1 MGVSWTDVVD
11 TKTKVIRAWT
21 KGENIDTLTKALQ
34 SQYKQKKKPPSKSET
49 AKQNS
54 NICKYAN
61 IMKGKLLEFTQNHNL
76 HIFFLLQILQVSPT
90 TNELQQKGKLNDTV
104 HLQWLSL
111 EVVDEQESLL
121 KVALPTLCIL
131 FTILFS
137 FLVTSGGCSLFAKI
151 DNDNARLERVEIVYE
166 SWILKDMM

>member
-1 MGVSWTDVVD
+1 
-11 TKTKVIRAWT
+11 
-21 KGENIDTLTKALQ
+21 
-34 SQYKQKKKPPSKSET
+34 
-49 AKQNS
+49 
-54 NICKYAN
+54 
-61 IMKGKLLEFTQNHNL
+61 MKGKLLEFTQNHNL

-151 DNDNARLERVEIVYE
+151 ENDNARAERDEIVYE